1 MARLAHG
8 GGGCVCAHGPSSNHL
23 SVNLCSFS
31 HFSLWERSVERW
43 RVECRVCC
51 PCAVRCCLLKRCD
64 GGKGPVQSRPVQP
77 RWCSRARLSARAL
90 G

>member
-43 RVECRVCC
+43 REECRVCWLRS
-51 PCAVRCCLLKRCD
+51 PLLSPQALRWRQVNVRAGAAKL
-64 GGKGPVQSRPVQP
+64 VQA
-77 RWCSRARLSARAL
+77 RW
-90 G
+90 